1 MGGNIAGNS
10 CSRSHRGHGRCV
22 GRLLACLHLFRAY
35 ITESELRRTRTGL
48 RFERLVLTYQF
59 EGPRRAQAVS
69 RWWMYTDTQRAIDA
83 NRVELLYSRAMGS
96 KFETQAVTTHI

>member
-1 MGGNIAGNS
+1 MVDASGAYWPAFIFFGRTSLKVSCGG
-10 CSRSHRGHGRCV
+10 R
-22 GRLLACLHLFRAY
+22 
-35 ITESELRRTRTGL
+35 RTGL